1 MPNFMG
7 RSLRSRGSREWG
19 IGSRDGRAAKQCG
32 MGGLYC
38 GDGAGCSMERQRGGW
53 SFGGAGTMSRN
64 RRHLNGGEQPLVRIE
79 DLPDLYRG
87 RWVLVQVVEQREYAP
102 VAGIVLA
109 VGSEEHIQSVLMDDV
124 RSRKLRGPYFRY
136 YCPWYNQ
143 QELAE

>member
-1 MPNFMG
+1 
-7 RSLRSRGSREWG
+7 
-19 IGSRDGRAAKQCG
+19 

-143 QELAE
+143 QELAEVEEYDNAVLEVMLLEQQE